1 MRPANVTVPAV
12 VALLLAAPSFAGPA
26 QAQDAQRYRL
36 EKSEDGYVRMD
47 TQTGAMS
54 LCEEKSG
61 QLVCRMAADE
71 RSAFQDE
78 IDRLQ
83 GSVRALDQRVSKLEN
98 SLASRLEHNLPSE
111 EDFNRT
117 LGYMERFLR
126 SFMNIAKDLNGQ
138 NDGGAGKPPPDR
150 TRGAFAGCVPE
161 KMAFQSFACL
171 KKASIRIILPA
182 DPGRTDG
189 WDWGGSFCRQATASS
204 SPTTIPCFVAP

>member
-36 EKSEDGYVRMD
+36 EKSEDGYVRMN

-150 TRGAFAGCVPE
+150 T
-161 KMAFQSFACL
+161 
-171 KKASIRIILPA
+171 
-182 DPGRTDG
+182 
-189 WDWGGSFCRQATASS
+189 
-204 SPTTIPCFVAP
+204 